1 MHRPCL
7 TAVAAAQGHVFGLEE
22 HAGQRG
28 ARYERLAEQ
37 MASPE
42 PLMLVGSGGAACQLT
57 VWTEGSAGEPSRCT
71 RQPFLL
77 RWTGVHALAC
87 GHQPL
92 A

>member
-42 PLMLVGSGGAACQLT
+42 PLMLVSSGGATYQAT
-57 VWTEGSAGEPSRCT
+57 APT
-71 RQPFLL
+71 
-77 RWTGVHALAC
+77 
-87 GHQPL
+87 
-92 A
+92 